1 MSGGLRL
8 LVHDP
13 TNTTFLGE
21 VRLGSDV
28 EFVDEFN
35 GPGFGTVTVPMGS
48 DDAALL
54 ARDNVIRVMYANAV
68 RFSWFVETIDRSLVD
83 FSNQQLMKASGR
95 GILAWLEDAIVYPQA
110 GLREN
115 FIGERPFNFAA
126 EDGNWT
132 NTAGFANAQGVRWKD
147 DTTTREKLPRKW
159 PDPAAFWIWSTN
171 PASLNVPA
179 GTVNYMRKT
188 FTLTERTKIAF
199 WATADNFFEL
209 YLDGQEIMSSS
220 RFTEDSPSFA
230 QMTKAERILG
240 VGDHTLA
247 ARVRNGKP
255 WRRTEVEISAEDNTV
270 EASNHGLTNGTKLR
284 FTEINKTDVGVST
297 GTDYFVVNRTAD
309 NFKVA
314 TSQGGSAVNIT
325 KNAKVDIQL
334 REDRYAGFICVGYK
348 VGEDGKPDRSI
359 APIVRT
365 NTTWQVTATEP
376 QFRPPVILRTL
387 AQEANQRG
395 VYRFDKFS
403 YSFSEGSPTSGSWS
417 TSVDL
422 TVKVGADLL
431 KVYDEMIDL
440 GPDIWIDPVSC
451 QLNAAERRGSDL
463 SASVQLRP
471 NVNLIR
477 YETAAERKLK
487 TVALIQ
493 YKDGW
498 TQGGNNTDTLGRR
511 ETYLEMGR
519 TRSESTARIR
529 ARRLLARTGKQIT
542 LASTVEAIPVDGAEP
557 YVDFNVGDIIGIP
570 QPSGGGF
577 VRARLV
583 TLAMKDD
590 QGTATF
596 EPELEVLL

>member
-1 MSGGLRL
+1 VSDNLRL
-8 LVHDP
+8 LVYDA

-21 VRLGSDV
+21 IRTGSEV

-35 GPGFGTVTVPMGS
+35 APGFGTVTVPMAS

-54 ARDNVIRVMYANAV
+54 ARDNVVRVQYEGAV
-68 RFSWFVETIDRSLVD
+68 RFAWFVETIDRSLVD
-83 FSNQQLMKASGR
+83 GSNQQLMKASGR
-95 GILAWLEDAIVYPQA
+95 GILAWLEDAITYPQA

-132 NTAGFANAQGVRWKD
+132 TTAGFTNAQGVRWKD
-147 DTTTREKLPRKW
+147 DTTSREGLPRKW
-159 PDPAAFWIWSTN
+159 PDPAAFWIWRTN
-171 PASLNVPA
+171 PAAKNVDA

-188 FTLTERTKIAF
+188 FTLTERTKVAF

-209 YLDGQEIMSSS
+209 YLDGQELMSSS
-220 RFTEDSPSFA
+220 RFSEEAPSFS
-230 QMTKAERILG
+230 QMTKAERVLG
-240 VGDHTLA
+240 VGDHTIA

-255 WRRTEVEISAEDNTV
+255 FRRTEVEISAEDDTV
-270 EASNHGLTNGTKLR
+270 EASEHGLPNGTVIR
-284 FTEINKTDVGVST
+284 FTEINKDDVGVST
-297 GTDYFVVNRTAD
+297 GTDYYVVNRTKD

-314 TSQGGSAVNIT
+314 TTEGGSAVNIT

-334 REDRYAGFICVGYK
+334 REDRYAGFLCVGFK
-348 VGEDGKPDRSI
+348 IGEDGKPDRNV

-387 AQEANQRG
+387 IQEARQRG
-395 VYRFDKFS
+395 VYRFDKFT

-422 TVKVGADLL
+422 TLKVGSDLL

-440 GPDIWIDPVSC
+440 GPDIWINPVTC
-451 QLNAAERRGSDL
+451 QLNAAERRGTDKSG
-463 SASVQLRP
+463 SVVLWPARNLLRF
-471 NVNLIR
+471 
-477 YETAAERKLK
+477 ETTAERKLK

-498 TQGGNNTDTLGRR
+498 TQGARNDDTLGRR

-529 ARRLLARTGKQIT
+529 ARRLLDRTGKQIT
-542 LASTVEAIPVDGAEP
+542 LASTVEAVPIDGAKP
-557 YVDFNVGDIIGIP
+557 YVDFEVGDIIAIP
-570 QPSGGGF
+570 RPSGGGTI
-577 VRARLV
+577 RARVV
-583 TLAMKDD
+583 TLAMANNE
-590 QGTATF
+590 GTATYQ
-596 EPELEVLL
+596 PELEVL